1 MTMSDYR
8 QSRGVPSDNQMSFC
22 LAKNDF
28 GTRVNEVPG
37 APASIKGRSEIRG
50 AQNLRRI
57 GAVGHVVEFAS
68 ELCTKMALSDFT

>member
-8 QSRGVPSDNQMSFC
+8 QSRGVPSDNQMSIC

-28 GTRVNEVPG
+28 RTRANEDPGT
-37 APASIKGRSEIRG
+37 PASIKGRFEIRG

-57 GAVGHVVEFAS
+57 GAVGHVVEIAS
-68 ELCTKMALSDFT
+68 ELCNKMALSDFK